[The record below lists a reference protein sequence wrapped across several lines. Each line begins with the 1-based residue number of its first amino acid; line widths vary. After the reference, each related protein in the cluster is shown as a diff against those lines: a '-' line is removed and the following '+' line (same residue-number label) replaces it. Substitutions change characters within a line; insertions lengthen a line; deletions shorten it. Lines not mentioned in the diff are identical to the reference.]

1 MASYLTDMDE
11 IHRIIFEAPD
21 IVAMIRGKVLRKI
34 RYNLLAV
41 NRSQKMPKQHVAAN
55 KKHNLALQE
64 HQDNGCQL
72 KDNAS
77 DRFLYSK
84 INRLSGGPLM
94 KGMRCS
100 VQSLQAPNMDQHLI
114 FWLIVTL

>member
-21 IVAMIRGKVLRKI
+21 SSDNSWQSSSEI

-84 INRLSGGPLM
+84 INRLSGGP
-94 KGMRCS
+94 
-100 VQSLQAPNMDQHLI
+100 
-114 FWLIVTL
+114 